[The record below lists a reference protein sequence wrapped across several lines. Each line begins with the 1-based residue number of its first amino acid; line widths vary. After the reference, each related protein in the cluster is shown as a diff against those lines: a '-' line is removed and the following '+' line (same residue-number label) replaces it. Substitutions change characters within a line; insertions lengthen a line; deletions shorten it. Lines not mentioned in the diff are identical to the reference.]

1 MQEKKTAN
9 FAFRLTPKRK
19 LDIMNRSL
27 ELGKQPGAYINDLI
41 EKDLG
46 SKANQ
51 LPEVEQTFL
60 EKQFQQFTEKMLSF
74 FVDNYDKKLLNIER
88 LSAMSYLT
96 AFESLV
102 QSAQSA
108 AREKEVLYATWKDR
122 ATVDS
127 FDNKILERLNA
138 IIANIKSKF
147 DKGQY

>member
-19 LDIMNRSL
+19 LAIMNRSL
-27 ELGKQPGAYINDLI
+27 ELGKQPGEYLNDLI

-51 LPEVEQTFL
+51 LPAEQESFL

-74 FVDNYDKKLLNIER
+74 FVDNYDKKLMKIER

-96 AFESLV
+96 GFESLI

-108 AREKEVLYATWKDR
+108 AREKEVLFATWKDK
-122 ATVDS
+122 TMVES
-127 FDNKILERLNA
+127 FDSKILERVNA
-138 IIANIKSKF
+138 IISRIKSKY
-147 DKGQY
+147 DEGKY